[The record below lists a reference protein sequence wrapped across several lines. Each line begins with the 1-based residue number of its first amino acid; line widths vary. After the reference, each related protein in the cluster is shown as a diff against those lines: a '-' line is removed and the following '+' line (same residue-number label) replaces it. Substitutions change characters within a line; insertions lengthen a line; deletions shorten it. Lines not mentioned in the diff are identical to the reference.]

1 MDKRAEPL
9 SNSMGNGDKVRNECR
24 ALDRDKMML
33 SREEQNSTYIYIIFF
48 LEYNFPFDWSDTHIH
63 WRIKLYYYQRARTHI
78 HAYTY
83 THGRNEWNIMNKKI
97 RLTDIDRLT
106 RTSIECYSSNPPY
119 WKAALSHYNSSWKK
133 SCIWISIREHQF
145 WIQIFFWFFGCV
157 SFFGGSSFSSFC
169 QTV

>member
-1 MDKRAEPL
+1 M
-9 SNSMGNGDKVRNECR
+9 
-24 ALDRDKMML
+24 
-33 SREEQNSTYIYIIFF
+33 
-48 LEYNFPFDWSDTHIH
+48 EYNFPFDWSDTHIH

-145 WIQIFFWFFGCV
+145 WTQNFFWFFGCV
-157 SFFGGSSFSSFC
+157 SFFGSSSFSSFC
-169 QTV
+169 QTVQNVRYSFFLLIIFLKKKIVGFSSIASWTRTGRRKKNRYKP